1 MVLVKVGSV
10 EPGARTRSS
19 NGAPWFSWSK
29 LARIFILS
37 PFEIPRAR
45 IHAFSDN
52 SFDIESASPMP
63 IFIMIELMTPARLP
77 YMNPVTSSENIP
89 AGHTQG
95 VTEVA
100 VEIRRRD

>member
-1 MVLVKVGSV
+1 
-10 EPGARTRSS
+10 
-19 NGAPWFSWSK
+19 
-29 LARIFILS
+29 
-37 PFEIPRAR
+37 
-45 IHAFSDN
+45 
-52 SFDIESASPMP
+52 
-63 IFIMIELMTPARLP
+63 MIELMTPARLP